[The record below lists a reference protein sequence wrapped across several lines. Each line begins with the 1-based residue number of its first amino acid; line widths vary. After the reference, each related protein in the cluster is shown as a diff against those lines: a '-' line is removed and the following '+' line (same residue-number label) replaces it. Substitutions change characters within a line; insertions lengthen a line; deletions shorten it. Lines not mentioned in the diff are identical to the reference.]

1 MLLSLLTL
9 YFNHYY
15 YYSCY
20 YFYCHFYNPIWFSV
34 LDLENVTL
42 RLDLFLSLSIHYF
55 FLIVFFFL
63 EGGHL
68 TLRDLLTLFLLYLKV
83 KSGEEGILFLHAIYF
98 LFIERGEVNSL
109 DIGRLLWI
117 FEFLN
122 FWKIIRTGV
131 HTRVIYLFICID
143 IYQEGFEEERRLSDI
158 NSRWR
163 RGLHSKVFFFL
174 SLPLPLPFI
183 HSCFLAF
190 LISIF
195 FFGWRFGVGGW
206 CMERTEVWI
215 RGKVFMLGRVF
226 GKDSWLIWWLVIFRR
241 TYHIVVL
248 GAGEFSFP
256 LFFFPLYLIVRFK
269 RMFDYME
276 REKCF
281 NWRWSIVL
289 IIFVPL
295 QRWCWQELSNR

>member
-9 YFNHYY
+9 YFDHYY

-55 FLIVFFFL
+55 FLIVFFFWR
-63 EGGHL
+63 GGHL

-131 HTRVIYLFICID
+131 DTRVIYLFICID

-163 RGLHSKVFFFL
+163 RGLHSKVFFFFLFLFLFL
-174 SLPLPLPFI
+174 SFI
-183 HSCFLAF
+183 LAF
-190 LISIF
+190 LPSWFLSF
-195 FFGWRFGVGGW
+195 FLVGG
-206 CMERTEVWI
+206 
-215 RGKVFMLGRVF
+215 LGSVVGAWNARRYESGVKF
-226 GKDSWLIWWLVIFRR
+226 LCWGGCSEKIAGWYGDWWFLGELITLWYWVLV
-241 TYHIVVL
+241 
-248 GAGEFSFP
+248 SFP
-256 LFFFPLYLIVRFK
+256 FP
-269 RMFDYME
+269 
-276 REKCF
+276 CF
-281 NWRWSIVL
+281 SSLCI
-289 IIFVPL
+289 
-295 QRWCWQELSNR
+295 